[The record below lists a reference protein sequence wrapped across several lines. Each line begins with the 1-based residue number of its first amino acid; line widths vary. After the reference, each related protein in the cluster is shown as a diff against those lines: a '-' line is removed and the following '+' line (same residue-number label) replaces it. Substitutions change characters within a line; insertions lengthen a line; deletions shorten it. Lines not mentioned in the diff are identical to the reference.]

1 MPLTE
6 LLTLKPY
13 VRSKKSFVT
22 SRESLAITT
31 LIDIDS
37 HALIPLIISYDLDL
51 DNKLSE
57 ETTVL
62 VENYTVGYLSYSIV
76 IDMIFLMPWPVHRSV
91 ELMIYLWTFSY
102 LTEGLSKS
110 VKNDSGHL
118 SVCFNRI
125 WWMSSLQA

>member
-37 HALIPLIISYDLDL
+37 HALMPLIISYDLDL